1 MNKMLL
7 SKTLLFIS
15 GAAFGSVITW
25 KIVKTKYEKLAQEEI
40 ESVREVYAKKK
51 EYVSSDSV
59 TEEEQEDSDDH
70 DLVNECKQ
78 WCKDLGYTSD
88 DDERAVEDTAEDADN
103 EDEDEDNYGSNPY
116 VISPEELGDC
126 DYPVVTLRYFEDGVL
141 TNNRGKIISNVD
153 ELIGEDSLTHFGEY
167 EEDSVFVRN
176 DEMGVDY
183 EILMDYRAYAETKE

>member
-1 MNKMLL
+1 MNKILL
-7 SKTLLFIS
+7 SKALLFIS
-15 GAAFGSVITW
+15 GAALGSVITW
-25 KIVKTKYEKLAQEEI
+25 KLVKTKYEKIAQEEI
-40 ESVREVYAKKK
+40 DSVREVYAQRKP
-51 EYVSSDSV
+51 EDDSSPV
-59 TEEEQEDSDDH
+59 EEEEREESDQ
-70 DLVNECKQ
+70 DLVEECKQ

-88 DDERAVEDTAEDADN
+88 DVEDDEHIVEDDAED
-103 EDEDEDNYGSNPY
+103 DENYGKNDPY

-176 DEMGVDY
+176 DEQGVDY
-183 EILMDYRAYAETKE
+183 EILMDYRAYAEKNE

>member
-1 MNKMLL
+1 M
-7 SKTLLFIS
+7 
-15 GAAFGSVITW
+15 
-25 KIVKTKYEKLAQEEI
+25 
-40 ESVREVYAKKK
+40 REVYAKKK